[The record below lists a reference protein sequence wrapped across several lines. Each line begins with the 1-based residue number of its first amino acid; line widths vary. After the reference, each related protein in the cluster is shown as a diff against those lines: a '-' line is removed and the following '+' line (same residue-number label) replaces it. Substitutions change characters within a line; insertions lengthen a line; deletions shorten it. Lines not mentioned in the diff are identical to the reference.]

1 MTCPVCGAETKVV
14 DSRSIEDGTRRRR
27 KCLECD
33 YRFSTVEIDVDY
45 YEALKP
51 INKGEFQ
58 KALLDG
64 YAELTKRLY
73 KALGFGE
80 GGSTNG

>member
-14 DSRSIEDGTRRRR
+14 DSRSVEDGTRRKR

-45 YEALKP
+45 YETLRP
-51 INKGEFQ
+51 RNKGEFQ

-64 YAELTKRLY
+64 YTELTKRLY
-73 KALGFGE
+73 KALDFE
-80 GGSTNG
+80 ESNT